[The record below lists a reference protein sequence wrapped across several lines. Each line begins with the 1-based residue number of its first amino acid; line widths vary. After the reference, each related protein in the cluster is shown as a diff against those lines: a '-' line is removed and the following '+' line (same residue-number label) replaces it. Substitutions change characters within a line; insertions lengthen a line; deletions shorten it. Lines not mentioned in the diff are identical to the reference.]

1 MKFLLLPIT
10 VGLGFEFIMYAG
22 RHDNVLTKILSAPGL
37 WMQRLT
43 TKNPDKSQLEIA
55 ITALKG
61 AMPDEFGPLEGVHRD
76 GDTDTDTDTENEDA
90 VPPVLDGD
98 EDGAET
104 GAGNDSEGDN

>member
-22 RHDNVLTKILSAPGL
+22 RHNNVLTKILSAPGL

-43 TKNPDKSQLEIA
+43 TKNPDESQLEIA

-90 VPPVLDGD
+90 VPPVLDP
-98 EDGAET
+98 EDLSAPADTE
-104 GAGNDSEGDN
+104 NDSEGDN